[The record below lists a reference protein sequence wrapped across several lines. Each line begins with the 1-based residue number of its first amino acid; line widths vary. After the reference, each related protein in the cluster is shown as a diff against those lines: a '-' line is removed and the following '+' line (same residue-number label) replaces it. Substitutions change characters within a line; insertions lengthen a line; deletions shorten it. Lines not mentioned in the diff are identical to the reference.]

1 MIPLDADFI
10 YEVAPRFSGRYDVAQ
25 RRIVSAI
32 ADDFG
37 AVLDAHGINTFLRI
51 AHFMAQVTH
60 ECAGF
65 RTTEEF
71 ASGAAY
77 EGRADL
83 GNTEPGDGRRY
94 KGRGLI
100 QLTGRYNYRK
110 YGQIMGLDLEG
121 SPEIAAEPLTS
132 LKIACAYWT
141 DHDLNALAD
150 RDYLVTITRRINGG
164 TNGLE
169 DRGKYLTRAKTA
181 LRRRQALIL
190 SHAQGGTGPVLRRGS
205 FGNEVER
212 LQTLLH
218 EAGWPIAVDGD
229 FGPATELAVMRFQAR
244 AGLVADGI
252 VGRMTWAALG
262 S

>member
-10 YEVAPRFSGRYDVAQ
+10 YDIAPGFSGRYLISQ

-32 ADDFG
+32 ADDLST
-37 AVLDAHGINTFLRI
+37 VLESYEINSFLRI

-71 ASGAAY
+71 ATGAAY

-110 YGQIMGLDLEG
+110 YGAMMGLDLENT
-121 SPEIAAEPLTS
+121 PEIAAEPLTS
-132 LKIACAYWT
+132 LKIACTYWA

-164 TNGLE
+164 TNGLA

-181 LRRRQALIL
+181 LRKRQAIIL

-205 FGNEVER
+205 FGAEVER

-229 FGPATELAVMRFQAR
+229 FGPATELAVMRFQATE
-244 AGLVADGI
+244 GLVIDGI
-252 VGRMTWAALG
+252 VGRNTWAAFG
-262 S
+262 G